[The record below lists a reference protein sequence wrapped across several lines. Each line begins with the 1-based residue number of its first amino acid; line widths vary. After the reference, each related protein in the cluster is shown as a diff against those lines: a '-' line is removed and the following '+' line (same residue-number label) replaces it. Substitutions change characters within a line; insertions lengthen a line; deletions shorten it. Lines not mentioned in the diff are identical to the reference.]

1 MKTTKKILV
10 TVFSVIFFIFSFI
23 GIKSVYSKEKSPFT
37 TQKVYGETREQKIE
51 TAIKRADYILNFRW
65 TAVNN
70 VTGWGYTFTAGN
82 SYTIPYS
89 QPYNHG
95 GYLFYNITL
104 EYFEQQ
110 SKIAS
115 SKVYARNT
123 VGDGTYYG
131 LDCSSFAA
139 FCLGVTTR
147 CTTYTFESWANA
159 NSNGF
164 YYKNYSTVAKGDLL
178 NSNSVGHVLV
188 VGNVNGDYIS
198 CYESTPQYRS
208 GRADICYT
216 TKTKA
221 QWQAIGYYVLGYDY
235 RGTGAPYDDVT
246 ARLTSSNKD
255 NHVVGDCTDAKADT
269 SWNLS
274 KNYSPNNANY
284 SSRTATLSSSSGD
297 NVLYFNQTKASTV
310 TVQSKFKVTGKEK
323 SELFGKFGLSFVN
336 ASGKGFLFY
345 CNAEGTEGT
354 SASNVTGTSIGI
366 IGRNGSDWQW
376 GTETEVKNKWNASS
390 PVTLKIERI
399 GGYFKCYADGKVIF
413 TALASDYG
421 LVADEQIYPQIRS
434 FNVHL
439 TATEYSAVA
448 THNSMVIDGKFDDWK
463 NNANFSKIEADKKS
477 VADKNNTDKNATFYH
492 RLTEEGLFIYAIA
505 HHSKTT
511 SGSEN
516 WWENTNFEMFINSD
530 DNKSQFFVSE
540 DLVSGFTSF
549 AFLTTGS
556 SGNYTSVLEGF
567 IDNSVLSSKANY
579 ENGQLNVGYAFKV
592 DNGTVK
598 DEITP
603 VGTSTA
609 TSYWCAENSEPR
621 KVAHKVVKESA
632 YEKGYI
638 YEVADKGNW
647 KFNGN
652 DLSISSCLTDGDDII
667 YFRNNAT
674 TTHTFKATFSLK
686 GKVSTE
692 EYGKIGIAYVDEYGD
707 GFFFYANAEGG
718 KGNAG
723 VSAIT
728 GTDFGIVFSDNGNYL
743 WNDTKSKALTGATF
757 SASQPFSMKV
767 VRENK
772 IAKLYANDVLLT
784 SITLDDYKIPDNRLC
799 YPALISFNIYANA
812 TNVGFENPSQDSIVF
827 DGDLSDWQALK
838 EWDTIQANKIAVTDK
853 TNANKGVTFY
863 TLLNDKGLFV
873 AVKATHSVNLFGY
886 SDWWKNTNVEAFIGS
901 SDFNHQFYA
910 TKQFRYGW
918 TKSEFTTTGTN
929 GNYVTVFEGFIDYEY
944 LTNVCCM
951 TNNQIKIGLA
961 FKVDNLNGTADKI
974 TPNGSTTATSYWCA
988 ENTDPL
994 ALSLTVTKLTQTEP
1008 EQPDVPSSSSSSSK
1022 DSSSKSSSISK
1033 SETSKSSE
1041 SSKQSSSASSESSKN
1056 TSSESSKIISSSS
1069 SSTKQSSDKASST
1082 TSKDVSVSSKTN
1094 SDENSS
1100 DSNSSLTDSS
1110 GENDSKSL
1118 SSDGKTSNKGCKS
1131 FANSDLLF
1139 LLPVCLFAMIILIKK
1154 SKKN

>member
-1 MKTTKKILV
+1 MKTTKKIIV
-10 TVFSVIFFIFSFI
+10 SIFSVILFIFSFI
-23 GIKSVYSKEKSPFT
+23 GIKSIYSKEKSPFT

-65 TAVNN
+65 TAVDN

-104 EYFEQQ
+104 DYFEQQ

-115 SKVYARNT
+115 SNVYRHDN
-123 VGDGTYYG
+123 VGGGTYYG
-131 LDCSSFAA
+131 LDCSAFAS
-139 FCLGVTTR
+139 FCLGVPTR

-221 QWQAIGYYVLGYDY
+221 QWQTIGYYVLGYDY

-246 ARLTSSNKD
+246 ARLASSNKD
-255 NHVVGDCTDAKADT
+255 NHVLGDCTEAKADT
-269 SWNLS
+269 SWDLS
-274 KNYSPNNANY
+274 KNYSPNTTNY
-284 SSRTATLSSSSGD
+284 SNRTATLNSSAGD
-297 NVLYFNQTKASTV
+297 NILYFNQTKASTV
-310 TVQSKFKVTGKEK
+310 TIQSTFKVTGKEND
-323 SELFGKFGLSFVN
+323 EEFGKFGLSFIGGH
-336 ASGKGFLFY
+336 GKGFMFY
-345 CNAEGTEGT
+345 CNAKGSKGT
-354 SASNVTGTSIGI
+354 STANIAGTSIGI
-366 IGRNGSDWQW
+366 IGRNGSNWQW
-376 GTETEVKNKWNASS
+376 GTEVEIENKWNVSS

-399 GGYFKCYADGKVIF
+399 GGYFKCYADGNLIF
-413 TALASDYG
+413 TALATDYG

-434 FNVHL
+434 FKIHL
-439 TATEYSAVA
+439 TVTDYSSVA
-448 THNSMVIDGKFDDWK
+448 THNSMLIDGKLDDWK
-463 NNANFSKIEADKKS
+463 NNANWSKIQADKKS
-477 VADKNNTDKNATFYH
+477 VVDKNNADKNATFYH

-505 HHSKTT
+505 HHSKIT

-516 WWENTNFEMFINSD
+516 WWENTNFEMFINSN
-530 DNKSQFFVSE
+530 DNKSQFFASE

-549 AFLTTGS
+549 AFSTTGS

-567 IDNSVLSSKANY
+567 IDNSVLSTKANY
-579 ENGQLNVGYAFKV
+579 DLGQLNIGYAFKV

-603 VGTSTA
+603 VGATTA

-621 KVAHKVVKESA
+621 NVAHKVVKEIA

-638 YEVADKGNW
+638 YEVSDKGNW
-647 KFNGN
+647 TFNGN
-652 DLSISSCLTDGDDII
+652 DLSINTCLTNGDDTI

-686 GKVSTE
+686 GKVASE
-692 EYGKIGIAYVDEYGD
+692 PFGKIGIAYVDEYGD

-718 KGNAG
+718 KDSTN

-728 GTDFGIVFSDNGNYL
+728 GNDFGIVFSDKGSYL
-743 WNDTKSKALTGATF
+743 WNDAKSKALTGTTF
-757 SASQPFSMKV
+757 SPDKPFTMKV
-767 VRENK
+767 VRENNT
-772 IAKLYANDVLLT
+772 AKLYANDILLLT
-784 SITLDDYKIPDNRLC
+784 ITLDDYKIPDNRLC
-799 YPALISFNIYANA
+799 YPALISFNLYADA
-812 TNVGFENPSQDSIVF
+812 TDVGFEKPSQEGIVF

-838 EWDTIQANKIAVTDK
+838 DWNTIQANKITVTDK
-853 TNANKGVTFY
+853 NNANKGVTFY

-910 TKQFRYGW
+910 TKQLRKGW
-918 TKSEFTTTGTN
+918 TKSEFNTTGSN
-929 GNYVTVFEGFIDYEY
+929 GNFVTIFEGFIDYEY

-951 TNNQIKIGLA
+951 SNNQIKLGLA

-974 TPNGSTTATSYWCA
+974 TPEGSTTATSYWCA
-988 ENTDPL
+988 ENIDPL
-994 ALSLTVTKLTQTEP
+994 ALNLTVTKLSPTAP
-1008 EQPDVPSSSSSSSK
+1008 EQPDPPISSSSSSSSSK
-1022 DSSSKSSSISK
+1022 DNSSSSSSSSIS
-1033 SETSKSSE
+1033 
-1041 SSKQSSSASSESSKN
+1041 
-1056 TSSESSKIISSSS
+1056 TSSEISSSSNSSKDTSSSS
-1069 SSTKQSSDKASST
+1069 SSTTQSSSQESSSS
-1082 TSKDVSVSSKTN
+1082 SKDVSSSSKQN
-1094 SDENSS
+1094 SNEDSFSS
-1100 DSNSSLTDSS
+1100 STKPSSSKDITSSSSINDSS
-1110 GENDSKSL
+1110 NENYSG
-1118 SSDGKTSNKGCKS
+1118 SSSNENQTSNKGCKS

-1139 LLPVCLFAMIILIKK
+1139 LLPICLFAMIILVKK